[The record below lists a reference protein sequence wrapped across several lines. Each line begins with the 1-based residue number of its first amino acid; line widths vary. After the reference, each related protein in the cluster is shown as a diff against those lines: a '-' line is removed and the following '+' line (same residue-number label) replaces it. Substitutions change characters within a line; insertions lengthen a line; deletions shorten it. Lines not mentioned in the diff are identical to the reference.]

1 MDRKL
6 DLAVGQKVAVKI
18 EEGSNASRYK
28 NMSLENINEWCF
40 DGEVTK
46 VGRRYITVK
55 FGGWYEEQFEI
66 DSDYRQKYTIGGS
79 DYKLYL
85 NRDEIM
91 EEKEAENLYSNIKN
105 NFNSWKNNNNYSL
118 EQLKR
123 IKAIIDEN
131 K

>member
-1 MDRKL
+1 MNFIL
-6 DLAVGQKVAVKI
+6 
-18 EEGSNASRYK
+18 
-28 NMSLENINEWCF
+28 F
-40 DGEVTK
+40 
-46 VGRRYITVK
+46 
-55 FGGWYEEQFEI
+55 
-66 DSDYRQKYTIGGS
+66 
-79 DYKLYL
+79 KLYL